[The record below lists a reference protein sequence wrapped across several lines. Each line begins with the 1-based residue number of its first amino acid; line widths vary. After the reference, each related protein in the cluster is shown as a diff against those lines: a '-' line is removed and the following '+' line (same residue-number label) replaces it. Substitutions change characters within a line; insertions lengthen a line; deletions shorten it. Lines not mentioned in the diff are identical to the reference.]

1 MTKYHVFGDTGG
13 HYRQL
18 KAGLEAIGYNSET
31 HKLPED
37 VVVVHCGDLLHKGPN
52 SAAVIFM
59 VNRIMKHNPGQWI
72 QLLGNHEYQYL
83 GGIPFWR
90 ENIDRDAIAMLQ
102 QWYFEGKVR
111 NAFAITEPAEFH
123 DLVISKRGY
132 PTPDKP
138 IILTH
143 AGITRQYWKKFL
155 QSETDV
161 EALVRMLN
169 NFNPNQISA
178 PGAIIGSNNTAD
190 SPAGP
195 VWALGVEEVWDSW
208 KLQPHIPF
216 IQVHGHTTPY
226 SHKLGRWWSR
236 DKKFVLAS
244 KINPDRRTVVTAI
257 SDSIQVAIDPGY
269 DKQAEVGAQPALLI
283 TTK

>member
-18 KAGLEAIGYNSET
+18 RAGLEAIGYNTET

-37 VVVVHCGDLLHKGPN
+37 MVVIHCGDLLHKGPN

-59 VNRIMKHNPGQWI
+59 VNRVMKHNPGQWI

-90 ENIDRDAIAMLQ
+90 EGIDPDAIKMLQ

-123 DLVISKRGY
+123 NLVISKRGY
-132 PTPDKP
+132 ATPEKP

-143 AGITRQYWKKFL
+143 AGITHQYWAKFL
-155 QSETDV
+155 KSETDV
-161 EALVRMLN
+161 TKLVHQLN
-169 NFNPNQISA
+169 NFNPNQIGA
-178 PGAIIGSNNTAD
+178 PGAIIGSSNTVEF
-190 SPAGP
+190 PAGP
-195 VWALGVEEVWDSW
+195 VWALGVEEVWESW
-208 KLQPHIPF
+208 KLETQMSF
-216 IQVHGHTTPY
+216 IQIHGHTTPY
-226 SHKLGRWWSR
+226 AHSLGRWRSR
-236 DKKFVLAS
+236 DKGFQNAS
-244 KINPDRRTVVTAI
+244 KVNPDRRTVVTAV

-269 DKQAEVGAQPALLI
+269 DKQAEVGMQPALLI